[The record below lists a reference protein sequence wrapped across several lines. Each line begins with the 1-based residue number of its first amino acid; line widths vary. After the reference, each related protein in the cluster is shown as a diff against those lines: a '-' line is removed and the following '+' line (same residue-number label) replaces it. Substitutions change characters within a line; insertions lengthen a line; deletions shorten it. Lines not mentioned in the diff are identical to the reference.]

1 MELKGREEK
10 RREKKRKEK
19 KRNDGSDQNQK
30 EILEKPT
37 SDPGPTAW
45 RLLHL
50 ETRGLT
56 VTLLFTTTLL
66 SRKQSNG
73 ATSTPDEFK
82 PPNAKIAAPCVSAFG
97 NRLTHSSTIQHRKLR
112 SPLEHDRLCFR
123 DKRRNPKLN
132 LPQSRYLREHS
143 GNTHANM
150 LNTRHKRVSF
160 YLARTGE
167 KKSFY
172 ARVPRWSL
180 GDETL
185 AARGNTR
192 TNGDSTLK
200 STIRDA
206 FPLRVLR
213 ASQQTGDIAPL
224 STPSASNISRHD
236 RSCLSFVISKIKTKS
251 SVGLFLAIANT
262 HARAGRHQSNEVHY
276 RRTFNRAREH
286 HACARRHTHKCSFY
300 PTRIRA

>member
-1 MELKGREEK
+1 MDPIKTRV
-10 RREKKRKEK
+10 RNSSSTFRTQPFARKYLPLVRFEY
-19 KRNDGSDQNQK
+19 
-30 EILEKPT
+30 LT
-37 SDPGPTAW
+37 STADPGPTAW

-150 LNTRHKRVSF
+150 LNTTPTPLPADISECPSILPEREKRN
-160 YLARTGE
+160 
-167 KKSFY
+167 
-172 ARVPRWSL
+172 P
-180 GDETL
+180 
-185 AARGNTR
+185 
-192 TNGDSTLK
+192 
-200 STIRDA
+200 
-206 FPLRVLR
+206 
-213 ASQQTGDIAPL
+213 
-224 STPSASNISRHD
+224 STPEVERFFKHPYKN
-236 RSCLSFVISKIKTKS
+236 LSPSMI
-251 SVGLFLAIANT
+251 L
-262 HARAGRHQSNEVHY
+262 GR
-276 RRTFNRAREH
+276 
-286 HACARRHTHKCSFY
+286 
-300 PTRIRA
+300 